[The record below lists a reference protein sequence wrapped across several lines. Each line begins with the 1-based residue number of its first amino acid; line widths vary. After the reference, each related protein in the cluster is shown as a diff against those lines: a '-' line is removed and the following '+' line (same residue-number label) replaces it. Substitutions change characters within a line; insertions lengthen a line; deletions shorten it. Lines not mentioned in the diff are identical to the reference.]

1 MRTLKSLADAG
12 HTVICSIHQPSSTIF
27 ELCDDILLLSG
38 GRVVYTGERCAAAAY
53 FEGLGHS
60 IPKNSNPAEKFL
72 DLISVDYT
80 SADDQMKSKER
91 IDALVAAFE
100 KNAPPAETAN
110 RPAGSSSELKAL
122 APSQGPIAQFRAL
135 LGRAF
140 RQAVRDRKTNF
151 SRFMSSTMSSLLFGA
166 IYWKIGL
173 TQSTIQDRLGLLQV
187 CTINCAMTALT
198 KTLNVFPKEAV
209 LVNRER
215 TKGAYSVLPYFTSKL
230 FAELPL
236 SALFPL
242 IFSGFVYPMAG
253 LSGGLGRIGRFAGI
267 ITMESFAAASYGLVI
282 GALVPNTEAAMAIG
296 PSSFVLQIVFGGL
309 YVTDKN
315 VPGWARWI
323 PKISLIKHSFEA
335 LVVNEF
341 RGLEFEA
348 EKPTDAATG
357 EQVLERLT
365 WGDSTV
371 AKPVSSL
378 ARIVA
383 FNYLA
388 TFAILTLKK
397 PRFQTMVEADGNDAV
412 QIEEVLDEVVENGA
426 DTEPAVAAPTVAVN
440 GAQTA

>member
-1 MRTLKSLADAG
+1 MRTLKNLADAG

-27 ELCDDILLLSG
+27 ELCDDIALLSG
-38 GRVVYTGERCAAAAY
+38 GGRVAYSGEREKAAAY
-53 FEGLGHS
+53 FEELGHAM
-60 IPKNSNPAEKFL
+60 PKNCNPAEKFL

-80 SADDQMKSKER
+80 SADEQASSKGRIESLVSAFAKKSQ
-91 IDALVAAFE
+91 AAGGAA
-100 KNAPPAETAN
+100 KPT
-110 RPAGSSSELKAL
+110 GSSSESKMVAT
-122 APSQGPIAQFRAL
+122 AQGPIAQFRAL

-140 RQAVRDRKTNF
+140 RQAVRDKKTNV
-151 SRFMSSTMSSLLFGA
+151 SRFMSSAMSSLLFGA

-236 SALFPL
+236 SAFFPL
-242 IFSGFVYPMAG
+242 VFSGIVYPMVG
-253 LSGGLGRIGRFAGI
+253 LSGGVSRILRFAGI

-282 GALVPNTEAAMAIG
+282 GALVPSTEAAMAIG
-296 PSSFVLQIVFGGL
+296 PSTFVLQIVFGGL

-315 VPGWARWI
+315 VPGWAKWI
-323 PKISLIKHSFEA
+323 PKVSLIKHSFEA

-341 RGLEFEA
+341 RGLEFKA

-371 AKPVSSL
+371 AKPITSL

-388 TFAILTLKK
+388 TFAILTMKK
-397 PRFQTMVEADGNDAV
+397 PRFQTMADPDSDGV
-412 QIEEVLDEVVENGA
+412 QIEEVDQNE
-426 DTEPAVAAPTVAVN
+426 AVAAPKPTVN
-440 GAQTA
+440 GAQAA